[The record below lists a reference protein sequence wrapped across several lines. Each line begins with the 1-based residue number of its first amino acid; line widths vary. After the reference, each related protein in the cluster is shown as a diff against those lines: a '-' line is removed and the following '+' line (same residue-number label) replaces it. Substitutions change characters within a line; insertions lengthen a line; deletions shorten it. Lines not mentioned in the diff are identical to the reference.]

1 MAEKTKP
8 EAGADAPAT
17 KARKPRKSRNFHL
30 VCGTT
35 DGWKV
40 VAQGNTLAEVRD
52 YTPTD
57 EQDGCTF
64 MECVQ
69 IGKPFILRRE
79 QTTVRSNVK

>member
-1 MAEKTKP
+1 MADKEKSETAVAGTKV
-8 EAGADAPAT
+8 
-17 KARKPRKSRNFHL
+17 RKPRKSRNFHL
-30 VCGTT
+30 VCGMN
-35 DGWKV
+35 DGWRV

-64 MECVQ
+64 IEVVQ